1 MKASRTRKYNL
12 EQKARQIKVEPSLE
26 GESIKQQTKK
36 WTCKKVGT
44 VAEAEPREGSLVV
57 EQVKGI
63 WCVCSNCGHKWV
75 HHSSKLPV
83 SIIVNVLGVEVTYD

>member
-26 GESIKQQTKK
+26 GESIKEQTKK

-57 EQVKGI
+57 EQVKDFGASVVI
-63 WCVCSNCGHKWV
+63 AVTNGYTIV
-75 HHSSKLPV
+75 VNYPV
-83 SIIVNVLGVEVTYD
+83 SIIVNVPGVEVTYD